1 MKTKL
6 NNLILSILG
15 LILFVSFIWYRFIR
29 ERLPKDIP
37 FNLSIE
43 GLLILLWICM
53 LYLYIVYTLSTEKK
67 LSNAFLSA
75 LISNIFKP
83 LEALDHSIKNHPLIN
98 PYYKRLIIYLSKKLH
113 PILHDSRIYY
123 YTFAIFPRLVLVMA
137 LCIDVFWF
145 HKLFYIYKVL
155 LIGIL
160 LILNRYIIY
169 SLNYAKEHFITQL
182 EPLITPHRPR
192 IAYDHEICTEV
203 YYNGDEEAAEDDYEM
218 GQGMCLELRDFVFY
232 ASRFYFLSN
241 EKLEYSV
248 FYNPQHEER
257 YCKKHNV
264 PIPNKFCS
272 SLNNK
277 LIENLMQ
284 KIDNIVQIAT
294 LIRYY
299 QFHNEYI
306 SEIKRMKI
314 LIFSNYLICW
324 LFILVVSIPT
334 FSFQASILPLFIDTI
349 EPFSDLPLTYE
360 YTDNN
365 ILQNILSFLYEHLFK
380 DILYEIIDK
389 EEPFS
394 GHDI

>member
-6 NNLILSILG
+6 NNIILSIVG
-15 LILFVSFIWYRFIR
+15 LILFTAFIWFRFIR

-98 PYYKRLIIYLSKKLH
+98 PYYKRFIIYLANKLD
-113 PILHDSRIYY
+113 PILKDSQVYY
-123 YTFAIFPRLVLVMA
+123 YTFAIFPRLVLVTA
-137 LCIDVFWF
+137 LCIDVFCF

-169 SLNYAKEHFITQL
+169 SLTYAKEHFINDL
-182 EPLITPHRPR
+182 EPLLNKFFIP
-192 IAYDHEICTEV
+192 YDHEICTKV
-203 YYNGDEEAAEDDYEM
+203 YYNGDEELAEDEYDEDTNM
-218 GQGMCLELRDFVFY
+218 GLDLRFYILY
-232 ASRFYFLSN
+232 ASESLYYHKHKFPCSVIP
-241 EKLEYSV
+241 KTEYK
-248 FYNPQHEER
+248 ER

-264 PIPNKFCS
+264 PLSNK
-272 SLNNK
+272 SLPEAITLMIFKEIDQKVENILK
-277 LIENLMQ
+277 ISVLIL
-284 KIDNIVQIAT
+284 
-294 LIRYY
+294 YY
-299 QFHNEYI
+299 ELYNEYTP
-306 SEIKRMKI
+306 EIKRMKI
-314 LIFSNYLICW
+314 LIFSNYLLCW

-334 FSFQASILPLFIDTI
+334 FSVDFSILPLFIDNI
-349 EPFSDLPLTYE
+349 EPFSDVSL
-360 YTDNN
+360 
-365 ILQNILSFLYEHLFK
+365 
-380 DILYEIIDK
+380 
-389 EEPFS
+389 
-394 GHDI
+394 